1 MILLKESQRVSLINR
16 FHSIKIL
23 TSKRFSH
30 SKNRFDFV
38 RARCLFVL
46 QKDLALRGLSKIR
59 NSFFLMDNLK
69 NKGGRPRLTAGK
81 RSVKIVSRFTDEEY
95 KQILALEQELGINRS
110 QIIRTRVL
118 HNAEMIVVNSKE
130 LIGHLDSIGAEM
142 GRAGNNINQLARHA
156 NVIKLK
162 GDLPPAIA
170 EKFNSL
176 LESYVG
182 MQGVL
187 EMSLRKIIRMMAK

>member
-1 MILLKESQRVSLINR
+1 
-16 FHSIKIL
+16 
-23 TSKRFSH
+23 
-30 SKNRFDFV
+30 
-38 RARCLFVL
+38 
-46 QKDLALRGLSKIR
+46 
-59 NSFFLMDNLK
+59 MDNLK
-69 NKGGRPRLTAGK
+69 NKGGRPRLASGK
-81 RSVKIVSRFTDEEY
+81 RSIKIVSRFTDDEY

-130 LIGHLDSIGAEM
+130 LIKHLDSIGAEM

-170 EKFNSL
+170 EKFNNL
-176 LESYVG
+176 LEGYVG

>member
-1 MILLKESQRVSLINR
+1 
-16 FHSIKIL
+16 
-23 TSKRFSH
+23 
-30 SKNRFDFV
+30 
-38 RARCLFVL
+38 
-46 QKDLALRGLSKIR
+46 
-59 NSFFLMDNLK
+59 MDNLK
-69 NKGGRPRLTAGK
+69 NKGGRPRLASGN
-81 RSVKIVSRFTDEEY
+81 RSIKIVSRFTDDEY

-118 HNAEMIVVNSKE
+118 HNADMIVVNSKE
-130 LIGHLDSIGAEM
+130 LIKHLDSIGAEM

-156 NVIKLK
+156 NLIKLT
-162 GDLPPAIA
+162 GNLPPAIA
-170 EKFNSL
+170 EKFNNL